1 MRKTGTAN
9 RLLAAV
15 LTLALLL
22 SLALPT
28 GAAAAADV
36 VHPAFTQVDSSEVS
50 ASLPG
55 MEATELEPSAYSDTD
70 SVRVSIVL
78 EEKSTVA
85 AGFSTQA
92 IGSNTAAAT
101 YRGRLETRQAAVTAA
116 IEEQALDGE
125 TLDVVWNLTLA
136 ANIISAN
143 VPYGKVEEI
152 AKIPGV
158 QDVVLET
165 QYSAPVTQE
174 GADASPSMAVS
185 SQMNGANQVWQLG
198 YTGAGTRIAVI
209 DTGLMLDHETFD
221 PGAFDYAI
229 AEDAQKAG
237 MSVEDFIREKDLLD
251 AAEIAQVLPQLN
263 AHRRQPTITAEEFYA
278 STKVPFG
285 YNYIDNSLYL
295 THDEDMQGGHGS
307 HVAGIANA
315 NRYIPDGEGG
325 YREAATATGVVG
337 NAPDS
342 QILVMKVFGI
352 AGGAYES
359 DYFAALEDAI
369 VLGCDSVNLNQRFY
383 RISSEIWKI

>member
-285 YNYIDNSLYL
+285 YNYIDNS
-295 THDEDMQGGHGS
+295 QR
-307 HVAGIANA
+307 APWCWIC
-315 NRYIPDGEGG
+315 R
-325 YREAATATGVVG
+325 AATAPTWQASPTPTGTSPTARAATG
-337 NAPDS
+337 KRPLPLAWWATPR
-342 QILVMKVFGI
+342 ILR
-352 AGGAYES
+352 S
-359 DYFAALEDAI
+359 
-369 VLGCDSVNLNQRFY
+369 
-383 RISSEIWKI
+383 W

>member
-116 IEEQALDGE
+116 IE
-125 TLDVVWNLTLA
+125 
-136 ANIISAN
+136 
-143 VPYGKVEEI
+143 
-152 AKIPGV
+152 
-158 QDVVLET
+158 
-165 QYSAPVTQE
+165 
-174 GADASPSMAVS
+174 
-185 SQMNGANQVWQLG
+185 
-198 YTGAGTRIAVI
+198 
-209 DTGLMLDHETFD
+209 
-221 PGAFDYAI
+221 
-229 AEDAQKAG
+229 
-237 MSVEDFIREKDLLD
+237 
-251 AAEIAQVLPQLN
+251 
-263 AHRRQPTITAEEFYA
+263 
-278 STKVPFG
+278 
-285 YNYIDNSLYL
+285 
-295 THDEDMQGGHGS
+295 
-307 HVAGIANA
+307 
-315 NRYIPDGEGG
+315 
-325 YREAATATGVVG
+325 
-337 NAPDS
+337 
-342 QILVMKVFGI
+342 
-352 AGGAYES
+352 
-359 DYFAALEDAI
+359 
-369 VLGCDSVNLNQRFY
+369 
-383 RISSEIWKI
+383 

>member
-1 MRKTGTAN
+1 M
-9 RLLAAV
+9 
-15 LTLALLL
+15 
-22 SLALPT
+22 
-28 GAAAAADV
+28 

-125 TLDVVWNLTLA
+125 AQALDVVWNLTLA

-174 GADASPSMAVS
+174 GADASPH
-185 SQMNGANQVWQLG
+185 G
-198 YTGAGTRIAVI
+198 R
-209 DTGLMLDHETFD
+209 
-221 PGAFDYAI
+221 
-229 AEDAQKAG
+229 
-237 MSVEDFIREKDLLD
+237 LL
-251 AAEIAQVLPQLN
+251 P
-263 AHRRQPTITAEEFYA
+263 R
-278 STKVPFG
+278 
-285 YNYIDNSLYL
+285 
-295 THDEDMQGGHGS
+295 
-307 HVAGIANA
+307 
-315 NRYIPDGEGG
+315 
-325 YREAATATGVVG
+325 
-337 NAPDS
+337 
-342 QILVMKVFGI
+342 
-352 AGGAYES
+352 
-359 DYFAALEDAI
+359 
-369 VLGCDSVNLNQRFY
+369 
-383 RISSEIWKI
+383 

>member
-125 TLDVVWNLTLA
+125 ALDVVWNLTLA

-165 QYSAPVTQE
+165 QYSAP
-174 GADASPSMAVS
+174 G
-185 SQMNGANQVWQLG
+185 GG
-198 YTGAGTRIAVI
+198 R
-209 DTGLMLDHETFD
+209 
-221 PGAFDYAI
+221 
-229 AEDAQKAG
+229 
-237 MSVEDFIREKDLLD
+237 
-251 AAEIAQVLPQLN
+251 LPQHGRLLPDERGQSGL
-263 AHRRQPTITAEEFYA
+263 AAGLHRRRHPDCRHRHR
-278 STKVPFG
+278 P
-285 YNYIDNSLYL
+285 D
-295 THDEDMQGGHGS
+295 
-307 HVAGIANA
+307 AG
-315 NRYIPDGEGG
+315 P
-325 YREAATATGVVG
+325 
-337 NAPDS
+337 
-342 QILVMKVFGI
+342 
-352 AGGAYES
+352 
-359 DYFAALEDAI
+359 
-369 VLGCDSVNLNQRFY
+369 
-383 RISSEIWKI
+383 